1 MSYKY
6 NVSNDKRESKHNNN
20 ITLSVII
27 PTYNESENILHLIK
41 SIKNNIYS
49 SISMHD
55 LSTEVIVVDDNSPDG
70 TADLVESYAKSII
83 NYSNDEENSRFNF
96 NIKIVR
102 RDSKRG
108 LASAILDG
116 LKNAEGKN
124 IVVMDADLS
133 HPSELIPIM
142 LDELI
147 NDRCDLVIASR
158 YVNGGSTVNWSIKR
172 KIISRVANLMAR
184 KILGLSVMDAVSGFF
199 ACKRYIL
206 DGIEFNTKGYKIL
219 LEILVKTDTK
229 GIRVKEIPYIFI
241 NRSKGESKLDS
252 KVVIEYLKSLWMLY
266 RYGRKRNNGEKRRSL
281 LFLSR
286 AARFYTVGAVGLVVN
301 YLVSSMINIIL
312 ANPSLAT
319 LIGIIISMTSNFI
332 LNKAWTFEDTDFTL
346 MNTLKQYAYYTL
358 LGSIGGA
365 LQFAFVYLFNQIFNI
380 NYSVAL
386 LSAIALASVW
396 NFLSNKRWTFKDK
409 IWG

>member
-1 MSYKY
+1 MSCKY
-6 NVSNDKRESKHNNN
+6 NTSNDKDNGKHV
-20 ITLSVII
+20 TLSVII

-41 SIKNNIYS
+41 SIRS
-49 SISMHD
+49 SMCRMHN

-70 TADLVESYAKSII
+70 TADIVEDYANSII
-83 NYSNDEENSRFNF
+83 TYNKEDNNF
-96 NIKIVR
+96 SIKVVR
-102 RDSKRG
+102 RDSKKG
-108 LASAILDG
+108 LISAILDG
-116 LKNAEGKN
+116 LKSAEGKN

-133 HPSELIPIM
+133 HPSNLIPIM

-172 KIISRVANLMAR
+172 RIMSRVANLMAR
-184 KILGLSVMDAVSGFF
+184 KMLGLSVMDAVSGFF
-199 ACKRYIL
+199 ACKRHIL

-219 LEILVKTDTK
+219 LEILVKAK
-229 GIRVKEIPYIFI
+229 GIRVKEIPYVFI

-252 KVVIEYLKSLWMLY
+252 RVMIDYLNSLWMLY
-266 RYGRKRNNGEKRRSL
+266 RYGRKRNKDERRRSI

-286 AARFYTVGAVGLVVN
+286 AARFYTVGAVGLAVN
-301 YLVSSMINIIL
+301 YLASSMANIIL
-312 ANPSLAT
+312 AYPTLAT
-319 LIGIIISMTSNFI
+319 LIGIITSITSNFI

-346 MNTLKQYAYYTL
+346 INTLKQYASYTL
-358 LGSIGGA
+358 LSSIGGA
-365 LQFAFVYLFNQIFNI
+365 MQFAFVYLFNQIYNI
-380 NYSVAL
+380 NYGVAL
-386 LSAIALASVW
+386 LTAIALASVW